1 MKISDSNNSNNIS
14 KDITLQQEIKAKIA
28 VLDSLYK
35 DWIKLKLATAYKQQS
50 AYLDKIHVENFSLQ
64 VVTEMAAAYRS
75 QVVIEKFSYIDIM
88 DFHALDA
95 SKHLKNTIDS
105 IKTSL
110 VQCDWHLQDMNP
122 LVPLVSQWEMLEQ
135 ASWLPILELI
145 QSRYE
150 KHFLSLAT
158 AATNRVY

>member
-1 MKISDSNNSNNIS
+1 MKILDSNNSNNSS
-14 KDITLQQEIKAKIA
+14 KDITLQQEIT

-75 QVVIEKFSYIDIM
+75 QVVIEKFSYIDII

-122 LVPLVSQWEMLEQ
+122 LVPLVYQWEMLEQ
-135 ASWLPILELI
+135 ASWLPILEMI
-145 QSRYE
+145 QSRYD